1 VTAQLGFW
9 GFHHALQGSYRCDF
23 RCRRGCRRARGVR
36 SSSVRRSDR
45 RNDRIWAT
53 PGNGAVAAIVVTGA
67 IGDYGTATTI
77 DKNGKVDEN
86 GDYVKVALKKGGF
99 EVNSVVLN
107 QKTNAAPPIMVNNT
121 TCSVEF
127 GGSGPVTLFNG
138 NGMYAGITGTL
149 HITETFAG
157 VSGRYTSGAKKGQCN
172 MSNNSQPV
180 AFWGS
185 ITGTGKIEFM

>member
-1 VTAQLGFW
+1 MRFKPVTAATFGAVLVAGTLGVSATAASA
-9 GFHHALQGSYRCDF
+9 GPTG
-23 RCRRGCRRARGVR
+23 GTIE
-36 SSSVRRSDR
+36 
-45 RNDRIWAT
+45 IWAT

-157 VSGRYTSGAKKGQCN
+157 VSGRYTSGAKKGQCI